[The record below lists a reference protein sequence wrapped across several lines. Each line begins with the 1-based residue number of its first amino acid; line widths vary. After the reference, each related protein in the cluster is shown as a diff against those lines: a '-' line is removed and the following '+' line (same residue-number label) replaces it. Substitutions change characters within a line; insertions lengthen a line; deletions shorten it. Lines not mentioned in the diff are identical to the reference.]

1 MDDYSYNNI
10 YKSIINSFSDF
21 INIELNKKY
30 YLYGETIEGNINFNN
45 TNNIKVNDFSINLYK
60 KESWFVQET
69 AEVYYGEKDNQ
80 LLCKFNIDIKPDL
93 NNNGILIP
101 GKYVFPFKIKLPDDI
116 EPSFE
121 YPYPNRYSYLRY
133 SLICES
139 NPNIPEL
146 KHQKFI
152 LIKSLSNNILLQKSY
167 NSIVNVHKWG
177 FLDGGTTS
185 LNVSY
190 EKSNY
195 QINNLIPLNIYIDNS
210 RGKLKVKECKIRLI
224 RTIQFSK
231 LNGIEKFPLEK
242 TINSKIFPAEVFP
255 SDKKYFLFQ
264 IKVSDADLYDFKYIK
279 EEKPYPNINDLNILL
294 PTMNSTIIKCDY
306 RIQVSL
312 YFDNFV
318 TSGYRPRVKLP
329 IIISHFSEDG
339 DNNINNIN
347 MKRNNGMNENYNY
360 NNNLIDSNNI
370 INKSSLI
377 YDNNYINSNDRNN
390 LINNNPNIS
399 NENMNKIQDNFKNSD
414 LSEYIKSNKFENQ
427 NKSENDNN
435 INIKPNYIELKKEYY
450 YNINEI

>member
-80 LLCKFNIDIKPDL
+80 LLCKFNIDIKPYL

-264 IKVSDADLYDFKYIK
+264 IQISDADLYDFKYIK

>member
-21 INIELNKKY
+21 ISIELNKEY
-30 YLYGETIEGNINFNN
+30 YLYGETIEGNIIFNN
-45 TNNIKVNDFSINLYK
+45 TKNIKPNYFSINFYK

-69 AEVYYGEKDNQ
+69 TEVYYGEKENQ
-80 LLCKFNIDIKPDL
+80 LICKFIIDIKQYL
-93 NNNGILIP
+93 NNNEILIS
-101 GKYVFPFKIKLPDDI
+101 GKYVFPFKIKIPDDI

-139 NPNIPEL
+139 NPYIPEL

-152 LIKSLSNNILLQKSY
+152 LIKSLSNNILNQKNF
-167 NSIVNVHKWG
+167 NSIINVHKWG

-195 QINNLIPLNIYIDNS
+195 KINDLIPLKVYIDNS

-224 RTIQFSK
+224 RTIEFSK
-231 LNGIEKFPLEK
+231 LNEIGKFPMEK
-242 TINSKIFPAEVFP
+242 TINSKIFPAQVFP

-264 IKVSDADLYDFKYIK
+264 IQVSDADLYDFKYIK

-329 IIISHFSEDG
+329 IIISHFSEEVDG
-339 DNNINNIN
+339 GVNNID
-347 MKRNNGMNENYNY
+347 MKRNNGMNENYN
-360 NNNLIDSNNI
+360 NLIDSNNI
-370 INKSSLI
+370 INESSLI
-377 YDNNYINSNDRNN
+377 YDNNYMNSNDRNN
-390 LINNNPNIS
+390 IINNNPNIN
-399 NENMNKIQDNFKNSD
+399 NEGMNEIHNKFKNDD
-414 LSEYIKSNKFENQ
+414 LSDYIKSNKFENQ
-427 NKSENDNN
+427 NKSQNDNN

>member
-1 MDDYSYNNI
+1 MDYSYNNI

-21 INIELNKKY
+21 INIELNKEF
-30 YLYGETIEGNINFNN
+30 YLYGETIEGNIIFDN
-45 TNNIKVNDFSINLYK
+45 TKNIKLNDYSINFYK

-69 AEVYYGEKDNQ
+69 AEVKYGEKNNQ
-80 LLCKFNIDIKPDL
+80 LLYKFNIDIKQYL
-93 NNNGILIP
+93 NNNEILVP
-101 GKYVFPFKIKLPDDI
+101 GKYVFPFKIKLPEDL

-152 LIKSLSNNILLQKSY
+152 LIKSLSNNILLQKSF
-167 NSIVNVHKWG
+167 NSIINVHKWG

-195 QINNLIPLNIYIDNS
+195 RINDLIPLNVYIDNS

-224 RTIQFSK
+224 RTIEFCK
-231 LNGIEKFPLEK
+231 LNGPEKFPMEK
-242 TINSKIFPAEVFP
+242 TINSKIFPAGVLPF
-255 SDKKYFLFQ
+255 DKKYFLFQ
-264 IKVSDADLYDFKYIK
+264 IQVSDEDLYDFKYIK

-294 PTMNSTIIKCDY
+294 PTINSTIIKCDY
-306 RIQVSL
+306 RVQVSL

-329 IIISHFSEDG
+329 IIISHFFDEG
-339 DNNINNIN
+339 NNNIIIMNN
-347 MKRNNGMNENYNY
+347 KKNENYN
-360 NNNLIDSNNI
+360 NLIESNNI
-370 INKSSLI
+370 INESSLI

-390 LINNNPNIS
+390 LINNNPNI
-399 NENMNKIQDNFKNSD
+399 NNDDMNNSQNNFKNSD
-414 LSEYIKSNKFENQ
+414 LSEYIKSNKFEDQ
-427 NKSENDNN
+427 NISGNENNN
-435 INIKPNYIELKKEYY
+435 NIKPNYIELKKEYY